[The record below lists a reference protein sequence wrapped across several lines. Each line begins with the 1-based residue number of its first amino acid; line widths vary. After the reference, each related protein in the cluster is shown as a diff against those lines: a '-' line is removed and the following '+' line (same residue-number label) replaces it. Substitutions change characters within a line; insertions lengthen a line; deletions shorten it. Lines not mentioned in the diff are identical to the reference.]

1 MELRRESG
9 EHHMVG
15 STAGNLPYQ
24 VAGGDNRLGRQFSF
38 LKIRNPLYE

>member
-1 MELRRESG
+1 MELRRKSG

-15 STAGNLPYQ
+15 PTAGNPPYQ

-38 LKIRNPLYE
+38 LKNRNPLYE